1 MLAVQMQG
9 LHMRIRISS
18 YQLFSALRTT
28 YPLILHSFASHN
40 TATSLDL
47 SRIFLL
53 AAAQCVAL
61 GTTSRTVCTAR
72 TACSGAPHSYTSGS
86 LPDISSSA
94 HLLRLKRNPRN
105 MIPAQIAVKRLRP
118 SPSRPKVDNFNRL
131 PDALHQL
138 RPGQCPA
145 PIFHQIPP
153 NVKGDAAA
161 PPHFLIYSP
170 RRPLRRPM

>member
-47 SRIFLL
+47 SRIFLP

-61 GTTSRTVCTAR
+61 GTTSRTVCTDR

-86 LPDISSSA
+86 LSDIFSST
-94 HLLRLKRNPRN
+94 
-105 MIPAQIAVKRLRP
+105 
-118 SPSRPKVDNFNRL
+118 F
-131 PDALHQL
+131 
-138 RPGQCPA
+138 
-145 PIFHQIPP
+145 PP
-153 NVKGDAAA
+153 TPQMQSTRYDTRADRRQTFASISVPTKG
-161 PPHFLIYSP
+161 
-170 RRPLRRPM
+170 R

>member
-18 YQLFSALRTT
+18 HQLFSALRTT

-40 TATSLDL
+40 TAISLDL
-47 SRIFLL
+47 SRLFRT
-53 AAAQCVAL
+53 AAAQCAAL

-86 LPDISSSA
+86 SPDISSSP
-94 HLLRLKRNPRN
+94 HLLRLKCNPRD

-145 PIFHQIPP
+145 SILHQIPP
-153 NVKGDAAA
+153 NSKGGAAA

>member
-1 MLAVQMQG
+1 MPTTARTAYPFTTHVLA
-9 LHMRIRISS
+9 L
-18 YQLFSALRTT
+18 
-28 YPLILHSFASHN
+28 HN
-40 TATSLDL
+40 TATPCDL
-47 SRIFLL
+47 SRIFLP

-131 PDALHQL
+131 PDTLHQL

-145 PIFHQIPP
+145 SILHQIPP
-153 NVKGDAAA
+153 NGKGDAAA